1 MDSASA
7 ILWLALAVFNEARS
21 EPVLGQEAVATVI
34 LNRTQSECFPNTVR
48 KVIVQRNQFSWVQRG
63 GYLTRQ
69 SAERA
74 DPEAW
79 RKAYTIAA
87 GTYVRF
93 ILNNKSSAQST
104 HFHTIDTR
112 PAWSSKGKARR
123 RIGNHIF
130 MRLPCGA

>member
-21 EPVLGQEAVATVI
+21 EPIAGQVAVAETV
-34 LNRTQSECFPNTVR
+34 LTRTQSDCYPDSVKQVVR
-48 KVIVQRNQFSWVQRG
+48 QPNQFSWVQRG
-63 GYLTRQ
+63 GYLTRK

-79 RKAYTIAA
+79 RKAYIIAA

-93 ILNNKSSAQST
+93 ILNNKTSAQST
-104 HFHTIDTR
+104 HFHTVDTR

-130 MRLPCGA
+130 MRLPC

>member
-21 EPVLGQEAVATVI
+21 EPLAGQVAVAETV
-34 LNRTQSECFPNTVR
+34 LTRTQSDCYPNTVR
-48 KVIVQRNQFSWVQRG
+48 KVVQQKNQFSWVQRG
-63 GYLTRQ
+63 GYLTRK

-79 RKAYTIAA
+79 RKAYRVAA
-87 GTYVRF
+87 KTYVQF
-93 ILNNKSSAQST
+93 LLSNSTSTSST
-104 HFHTIDTR
+104 HFHTVDTR

-130 MRLPCGA
+130 MRLPC

>member
-21 EPVLGQEAVATVI
+21 EPLAGQVAVAETV
-34 LNRTQSECFPNTVR
+34 LTRTQSDCYPDTVR
-48 KVIVQRNQFSWVQRG
+48 KVVQQKNQFSWVQRG
-63 GYLTRQ
+63 GYLTRK

-74 DPEAW
+74 DPVAW
-79 RKAYTIAA
+79 SKAYRVATR
-87 GTYVRF
+87 TYVQF
-93 ILNNKSSAQST
+93 LLSNKVSTTST
-104 HFHTIDTR
+104 HFHTVDTR

-130 MRLPCGA
+130 MRLPC

>member
-7 ILWLALAVFNEARS
+7 ILWLALAIFNEARS
-21 EPVLGQEAVATVI
+21 EPLAGQVAVAETV
-34 LNRTQSECFPNTVR
+34 LTRTQSDCYPDTVR
-48 KVIVQRNQFSWVQRG
+48 KVVQQKNQFSWVQRG
-63 GYLTRQ
+63 GYLTRK

-74 DPEAW
+74 DPVAW
-79 RKAYTIAA
+79 NKAYTIATR
-87 GTYVRF
+87 TYVRF
-93 ILNNKSSAQST
+93 ILSNKTSTQST

-130 MRLPCGA
+130 MRLPC